1 MQKLIN
7 CPNLTTDAEILE
19 SVLLD
24 KVGSSLKAG
33 KATVISFEIPGII
46 KIVNNSSE
54 FWLFFALLL
63 WKLYLSI
70 LWKLE
75 GVKFCEPLRI
85 TG

>member
-24 KVGSSLKAG
+24 KVGSPLKAG

-70 LWKLE
+70 L
-75 GVKFCEPLRI
+75 
-85 TG
+85 